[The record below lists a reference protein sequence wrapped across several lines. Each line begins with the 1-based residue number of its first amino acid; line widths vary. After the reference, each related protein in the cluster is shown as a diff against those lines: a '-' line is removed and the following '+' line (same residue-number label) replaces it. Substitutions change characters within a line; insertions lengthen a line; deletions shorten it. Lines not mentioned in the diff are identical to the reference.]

1 VTGHFFLSQA
11 GYWVRGDGNRINAI
25 STFQGLLFRET
36 PRNAF
41 GWTFEQI
48 PIKNAPGYG
57 AADTEKK
64 HQRVYHSPSLPH
76 RNREGHCLEYDY
88 RRRVLTHLKAYG
100 KLCPL

>member
-25 STFQGLLFRET
+25 SSFQGLLFRET

-57 AADTEKK
+57 AADTEKNINAFTVV
-64 HQRVYHSPSLPH
+64 QVYHTEIVKDTAW
-76 RNREGHCLEYDY
+76 NMITGQQFQI
-88 RRRVLTHLKAYG
+88 
-100 KLCPL
+100 